1 MAHKMIVLRKKL
13 FVILESPL
21 TSCKNNG
28 SKTIEQTT
36 IRNFTKEGMYKKVS
50 KKFLTHNKHK
60 NYCLHLYLDSTA
72 YTIN

>member
-1 MAHKMIVLRKKL
+1 MIVLRKKL

-36 IRNFTKEGMYKKVS
+36 IRNFTKEGMYKKKVS

-60 NYCLHLYLDSTA
+60 LLFTSVP
-72 YTIN
+72 

>member
-1 MAHKMIVLRKKL
+1 MMKWEPETDFFEVWTKIMAHKMIVLRKKL

-50 KKFLTHNKHK
+50 KKVFDT
-60 NYCLHLYLDSTA
+60 
-72 YTIN
+72 